1 MTKPVISILR
11 AKEDGTFEVLLA
23 VRDYIST
30 DGSSL
35 FSRIAAIQTELTEK
49 NPQEQ
54 FLLSSQIP
62 LQATYTDR
70 N

>member
-23 VRDYIST
+23 VRDYTSA
-30 DGSSL
+30 DGTTL
-35 FSRIAAIQTELTEK
+35 FSKIVTLHKELAAA

-62 LQATYTDR
+62 LQTTYTDR

>member
-23 VRDYIST
+23 VRDYVST
-30 DGSSL
+30 DGTTL
-35 FSRIAAIQTELTEK
+35 FSKIVTVHKELADE